1 GTCPDATTTARRRR
15 APREEITMPT
25 WSPPRPPADLGTPEI
40 VRSITDV
47 VLEIPADLP
56 HAARFDDHDVDSLV
70 LAEAAVV
77 VTRLYGVEVHEWE
90 LRDAG
95 TLQGV
100 ADVVRER
107 VAEIGRAHV

>member
-1 GTCPDATTTARRRR
+1 
-15 APREEITMPT
+15 MPT
-25 WSPPRPPADLGTPEI
+25 PSRRLLPAALSTTEI

-56 HAARFDDHDVDSLV
+56 RDARFDEHDVDSLV

-77 VTRLYGVEVHEWE
+77 VTRIYGVEVHEWE
-90 LRDAG
+90 LRAAG
-95 TLQGV
+95 TLGAV

-107 VAEIGRAHV
+107 VAAHRTGL